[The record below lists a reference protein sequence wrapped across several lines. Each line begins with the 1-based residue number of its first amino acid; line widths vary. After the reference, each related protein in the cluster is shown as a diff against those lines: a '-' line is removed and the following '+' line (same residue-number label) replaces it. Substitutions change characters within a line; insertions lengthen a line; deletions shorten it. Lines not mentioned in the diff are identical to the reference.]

1 MGRLPLFAPP
11 PDNRCFHAAETGNG
25 TYWLWARPIDV
36 IERREQAMQ
45 DKCRWRTRILAVAAL
60 AVLLGGCAVGGGAD
74 GRESSIT
81 TYGTLDIG
89 ISHTR

>member
-1 MGRLPLFAPP
+1 M
-11 PDNRCFHAAETGNG
+11 
-25 TYWLWARPIDV
+25 

-45 DKCRWRTRILAVAAL
+45 NKCRWRTRILAVAAL
-60 AVLLGGCAVGGGAD
+60 AALLGGCAASGGVD

-81 TYGTLDIG
+81 SYGTLDIG

>member
-1 MGRLPLFAPP
+1 M
-11 PDNRCFHAAETGNG
+11 
-25 TYWLWARPIDV
+25 

-45 DKCRWRTRILAVAAL
+45 NKCRWTTRILAAAAL
-60 AVLLGGCAVGGGAD
+60 AALLGGCAAGGGAD